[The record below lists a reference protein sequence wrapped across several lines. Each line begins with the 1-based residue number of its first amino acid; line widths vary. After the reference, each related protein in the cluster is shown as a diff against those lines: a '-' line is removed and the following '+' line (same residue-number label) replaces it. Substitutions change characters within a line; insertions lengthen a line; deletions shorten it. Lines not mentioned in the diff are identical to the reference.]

1 MVHPL
6 IAYLK
11 ATTSVF
17 LRYRH
22 LLKNLVSRDFKVR
35 YRRSTLGILWS
46 ILNPLLMMLVM
57 GSVFQY
63 LYNDIMGGQ
72 LPIVSATGRPPNFL
86 VYVLTGQLLFNFFNE
101 STTMAMDSVLGN
113 AALIKKV
120 YIPKYIFPLEKVMF
134 GLVNSSL
141 SMICLVFMFIV
152 TQSHVSW
159 WVLLAPIP
167 LLLLFLFNLG
177 VGLILSAAVVFFR
190 DIKHLYSVFV
200 MALTYM
206 TPIFYPEAMLGKNV
220 ILLTVVRLNPVYW
233 YVALFRQLVLYGIAP
248 TFFQWFIPCLCAAVA
263 LILGLV
269 IFRRT
274 QDDFILYI

>member
-1 MVHPL
+1 MVPFL
-6 IAYLK
+6 IAYLR

-17 LRYRH
+17 FRYRH

-57 GSVFQY
+57 GTVFSY

-72 LPIVSATGRPPNFL
+72 LPIVQATGQPPNFL

-134 GLVNSSL
+134 GLVNSGL
-141 SMICLVFMFIV
+141 SMICLVFMLLV
-152 TQSHVSW
+152 TRSHVSP

-167 LLLLFLFNLG
+167 LLLLFVFNLG
-177 VGLILSAAVVFFR
+177 VGLILSAGVVFFR

-200 MALTYM
+200 LALTYM
-206 TPIFYPEAMLGKNV
+206 TPIFYPEAMLGRNA

-233 YVALFRQLVLYGIAP
+233 YVALFRQLVLYGIVP
-248 TFFQWFIPCLCAAVA
+248 TFYQWFVPCLCAVVA
-263 LILGLV
+263 LVAGLV
-269 IFRRT
+269 IFRKT
-274 QDDFILYI
+274 QDDFILHI